1 MKLYSRVYETVDL
14 DAIKHNMEAMIA
26 NLAEGTKM
34 IGVVKCDGYGHGA
47 VPVAIAIDPYVWGY
61 AVATVEEAVILR
73 RHGIEKPILVL
84 GVVPYDGYDLLV
96 EYDITS
102 AVFQYKRA
110 CRLSQIA
117 LEHGKKAVIHL
128 VVDTGM
134 SRIGLGITEAAA
146 DEAVKIKN
154 LPGIEVEGLFT
165 HFAKADETDKA
176 ATNRQMEHYRRFVDM
191 LLERGLEIPILHCS
205 NSAGILDL
213 PAANF
218 HAVRAGISIYG
229 IYPSDQVD
237 KNTVKLTPAMGLKS
251 VVTYIKTI
259 ESGTAVSYGG
269 TFVADREMVIA
280 TIPVGYGDGYPRNL
294 SGKGEVLIRGQ
305 RAKILGRVCMDQF
318 MVDVT
323 NIEGVEED
331 DEAVLIGR
339 QGEHEI
345 TVDDLANTCGGFHYE
360 ILCDIGKRVPR
371 VYYEDGK
378 IVGTKDYFDDNY
390 KGFLKV

>member
-14 DAIKHNMEAMIA
+14 DAVRHNMEAMKA

-47 VPVAIAIDPYVWGY
+47 VPVAIAIDPFVWGY

-73 RHGIEKPILVL
+73 KHGIKKPILVL

-96 EYDITS
+96 EYEIAS

-110 CRLSQIA
+110 LRLSETA
-117 LEHGKKAVIHL
+117 LKHGTKAVIHL
-128 VVDTGM
+128 VADTGM
-134 SRIGLGITEAAA
+134 SRIGLGITEEAA
-146 DEAVKIKN
+146 DEAVKIKS

-237 KNTVKLTPAMGLKS
+237 KNTVKLIPAMGLKS

-259 ESGTAVSYGG
+259 ASGTAVSYGG
-269 TFVADREMVIA
+269 TFVADREMVVA

-294 SGKGEVLIRGQ
+294 SGKGEVLIGGK
-305 RAKILGRVCMDQF
+305 RARILGRVCMDQF

-323 NIEGVEED
+323 DIEGVEED
-331 DEAVLIGR
+331 DEAVLIGK
-339 QGEHEI
+339 QAEQEI

>member
-14 DAIKHNMEAMIA
+14 DAVRHNMEAMKA

-73 RHGIEKPILVL
+73 KHGIKKPILVL

-96 EYDITS
+96 KYDIAS

-110 CRLSQIA
+110 LRLSETA
-117 LEHGKKAVIHL
+117 LKHGKKAVIHL
-128 VVDTGM
+128 VADTGM
-134 SRIGLGITEAAA
+134 SRIGLGITEEAA
-146 DEAVKIKN
+146 DEAVKIKS

-237 KNTVKLTPAMGLKS
+237 KNTVKLIPAMGLKS

-259 ESGTAVSYGG
+259 ASGTAVSYGG
-269 TFVADREMVIA
+269 TFVADREMVVA

-294 SGKGEVLIRGQ
+294 SGKGEVLIRGK

-323 NIEGVEED
+323 DIEGVEED
-331 DEAVLIGR
+331 DEAVLIGK
-339 QGEHEI
+339 QAEHEI

>member
-73 RHGIEKPILVL
+73 KHGIKKPILVL

-110 CRLSQIA
+110 YRLSQTA
-117 LEHGKKAVIHL
+117 LEQGKKAVIHL

-134 SRIGLGITEAAA
+134 SRIGLGITEEAA

-191 LLERGLEIPILHCS
+191 LLERELEIPILHCS

-237 KNTVKLTPAMGLKS
+237 KNTVRLTPAMGLKS
-251 VVTYIKTI
+251 VVNYIKTI
-259 ESGTAVSYGG
+259 ASGTAVSYGG

-323 NIEGVEED
+323 DIEGVEED

-378 IVGTKDYFDDNY
+378 IIGTKDYFDDNY

>member
-73 RHGIEKPILVL
+73 KHGIKKPILVL

-110 CRLSQIA
+110 YRLSQTA
-117 LEHGKKAVIHL
+117 LEQGKKAVIHL

-134 SRIGLGITEAAA
+134 SRIGLGITEEAA

-191 LLERGLEIPILHCS
+191 LLERELEIPILHCS

-237 KNTVKLTPAMGLKS
+237 KNTVRLTPAMGLKS

-259 ESGTAVSYGG
+259 ASGTAVSYGG

-323 NIEGVEED
+323 DIEGVEED

-371 VYYEDGK
+371 VYHEDGK
-378 IVGTKDYFDDNY
+378 IIGTKDYFDDNY

>member
-73 RHGIEKPILVL
+73 KHGIKKPILVL

-110 CRLSQIA
+110 YRLSQTA

-134 SRIGLGITEAAA
+134 SRIGLGITEEAA

-154 LPGIEVEGLFT
+154 LLGIEVEGLFT

-191 LLERGLEIPILHCS
+191 LLERELEIPILHCS

-237 KNTVKLTPAMGLKS
+237 KNTVRLTPAMGLKS

-259 ESGTAVSYGG
+259 ASGTAVSYGG

-323 NIEGVEED
+323 DIEGVEED

-371 VYYEDGK
+371 VYHEDGK
-378 IVGTKDYFDDNY
+378 IIGTKDYFDDNY

>member
-14 DAIKHNMEAMIA
+14 DAVRHNMEAMKA

-73 RHGIEKPILVL
+73 KHGIKKPILVL

-96 EYDITS
+96 EYEIAS

-110 CRLSQIA
+110 CRLSETA
-117 LEHGKKAVIHL
+117 LKHGKKAVIHL
-128 VVDTGM
+128 VADTGM
-134 SRIGLGITEAAA
+134 SRIGLGITEEAA
-146 DEAVKIKN
+146 DEAVKIN
-154 LPGIEVEGLFT
+154 DLPGIEVEGLFT

-191 LLERGLEIPILHCS
+191 LLERGVEIPILHCS

-259 ESGTAVSYGG
+259 APGTAVSYGG
-269 TFVADREMVIA
+269 TFVADHEMVVA

-323 NIEGVEED
+323 DIEGVEED
-331 DEAVLIGR
+331 DEAVLIGK
-339 QGEHEI
+339 QEEHEI
-345 TVDDLANTCGGFHYE
+345 TVDDLAKTCGGFHYE

-371 VYYEDGK
+371 VYYEEGK
-378 IVGTKDYFDDNY
+378 TVGTKDYFDDNY

>member
-14 DAIKHNMEAMIA
+14 DAVRHNMEAMKA

-73 RHGIEKPILVL
+73 KHGIKKPILVL

-96 EYDITS
+96 EYDIAS

-110 CRLSQIA
+110 LRLSETA
-117 LEHGKKAVIHL
+117 LKHGKKAVIHL
-128 VVDTGM
+128 VADTGM
-134 SRIGLGITEAAA
+134 SRIGLGITEEAA
-146 DEAVKIKN
+146 DEAVQIKS

-237 KNTVKLTPAMGLKS
+237 KNTVKLIPVMGLKS

-259 ESGTAVSYGG
+259 ASGTAVSYGG
-269 TFVADREMVIA
+269 TFVADREMVVA

-294 SGKGEVLIRGQ
+294 SGKGEVLIGGK

-323 NIEGVEED
+323 DIEGVEED
-331 DEAVLIGR
+331 DEAVLIGK
-339 QGEHEI
+339 QAEQEI